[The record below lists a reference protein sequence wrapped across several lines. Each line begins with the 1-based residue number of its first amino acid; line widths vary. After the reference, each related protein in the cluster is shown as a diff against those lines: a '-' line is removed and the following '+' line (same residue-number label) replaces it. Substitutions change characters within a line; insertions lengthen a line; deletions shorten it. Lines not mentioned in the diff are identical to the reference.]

1 MEHTTTLQAAL
12 HTISLYSPDPQAMAG
27 FYSRTYGMALEPVEG
42 GYACRGPGRQVQI
55 TTGPA
60 NQLGY
65 AQFALH
71 TSAAWQQ
78 VRQRVQALDTQ
89 AVPTHCPAEAVAVR
103 DPDGNLIVFTAPHG
117 AAELA
122 AHASLPAATLQHF
135 ALRTQQLPQMLA
147 FYTEQ
152 LGFVLSDAV
161 RDAEGQLRACFLR
174 SDHLHHA
181 LALFF
186 APISCFDHQSFEAP
200 DWASMKTWGDH
211 MASLRTPIVW
221 GIGRHG
227 PGNDVF
233 FMVRDPDGNLA
244 EISAE
249 IEQCEPGRP
258 AGEWT
263 HEERTLNLWG
273 KAILRS

>member
-1 MEHTTTLQAAL
+1 MELQASL
-12 HTISLYSPDPQAMAG
+12 QKISLRSPDPLAMAR
-27 FYSRTYGMALEPVEG
+27 FYGGTYGMALTPVEG
-42 GYACRGPGRQVQI
+42 GYLCRGAGRQVQV

-60 NQLGY
+60 NQLGH
-65 AQFALH
+65 AQFGLH
-71 TSAAWQQ
+71 TAAAWDAFKTRAASLQQ
-78 VRQRVQALDTQ
+78 EPL
-89 AVPTHCPAEAVAVR
+89 PATVGAPEAVALR
-103 DPDGNLIVFTAPHG
+103 DPDGNLVVFTAPTT
-117 AAELA
+117 ATTDTDVT
-122 AHASLPAATLQHF
+122 LPPATLQHF
-135 ALRTQQLPQMLA
+135 ALRTPHIAEMLA

-152 LGFVLSDAV
+152 VGLVLSDAV
-161 RDAEGQLRACFLR
+161 RDPEGQLRACFLR
-174 SDHLHHA
+174 SDGLHHA

-186 APISCFDHQSFEAP
+186 APAACFDHQSFEAP

-211 MASLRTPIVW
+211 MAALRVPIVW

-244 EISAE
+244 EISSE
-249 IEQCEPGRP
+249 IEHCAPGRP
-258 AGEWT
+258 AGTWA